1 MTIANQKVKTRVFV
15 LSSKFDVVIN
25 GQKAIRLFVLNIE
38 FIRINSGGI
47 SGGMLNDCLIK

>member
-1 MTIANQKVKTRVFV
+1 MTTANKEIKTRVFV
-15 LSSKFDVVIN
+15 LSPKFDVVIN

>member
-1 MTIANQKVKTRVFV
+1 MTIANKEVKTRVFV

-47 SGGMLNDCLIK
+47 RGVC